1 MTGEI
6 WKLIIN
12 YKHPLIDM
20 KQLWRSKEVRTFF
33 MHVKNAWLDTL
44 TFYAPLWPGHEIKIG
59 LFLLKCKQLT
69 VRVVVSSSEFIAVFC
84 NKCNYDHDRSLNSEQ
99 QDTGPMTDTTDTIK
113 HTGSYQCVKKVSI
126 YILFVCLFVCF
137 KGRIAP
143 LLDELNPYNHDRS
156 LNSEQ

>member
-1 MTGEI
+1 MFKNKVLARKKVIKLYNKSLFSIKCEI
-6 WKLIIN
+6 YKVIIN
-12 YKHPLIDM
+12 HKHP
-20 KQLWRSKEVRTFF
+20 KQLWRSKNVLTFF

-99 QDTGPMTDTTDTIK
+99 QDTGPMTERPT
-113 HTGSYQCVKKVSI
+113 
-126 YILFVCLFVCF
+126 
-137 KGRIAP
+137 
-143 LLDELNPYNHDRS
+143 LLNTLGPINV
-156 LNSEQ
+156 